1 MTRNTSEAWG
11 VVLAGS
17 LHLTQVFSP
26 VKWVTGPVS
35 RRDPGHRCAKVLGSL
50 CSKKCVMGEHHRRPS
65 VGRGGNDREW
75 LRLLLS
81 PGGGERRREA
91 RIVNWAWSRGHYTRS
106 PWKGRFRP
114 SCPRTSFH
122 VKEPRSP
129 TAHRNL
135 RPKSSQAP
143 ISLLGGY
150 RFGALCL
157 PWDWPMTS

>member
-1 MTRNTSEAWG
+1 MARNTSEAWG

-26 VKWVTGPVS
+26 VKWVTGPIS

-50 CSKKCVMGEHHRRPS
+50 CSKKCVMGEHHGRPP

-75 LRLLLS
+75 LGLLLS
-81 PGGGERRREA
+81 SGGGE
-91 RIVNWAWSRGHYTRS
+91 SKKRGQDS
-106 PWKGRFRP
+106 QLGLEKRFRP

-122 VKEPRSP
+122 VKELRSP
-129 TAHRNL
+129 TAHRSL

-143 ISLLGGY
+143 IVI
-150 RFGALCL
+150 
-157 PWDWPMTS
+157 